1 VTRGEPDRRRGDDDP
16 GRTSEDVGGRGS
28 VPAPRLPSLR
38 TRARE
43 PMPELSPARPLTD
56 ERRRVERRREQ
67 GREGD
72 DSARESPEGLRPAR
86 EAPKSTGEPELRRR
100 RP

>member
-1 VTRGEPDRRRGDDDP
+1 VADDDP

-38 TRARE
+38 TRDRE
-43 PMPELSPARPLTD
+43 PAPEPSPARPLTD
-56 ERRRVERRREQ
+56 ERRRVEPQRDQ
-67 GREGD
+67 GRERTDTG
-72 DSARESPEGLRPAR
+72 RETPQGLRPAK
-86 EAPKSTGEPELRRR
+86 EAPQSTGEPELRRR